1 MLMDAVSPWAFV
13 RFKTKGKRNDKMSK
27 YRFAGVVREIR
38 SFPSGK
44 TDNEVGFVPDREYAV
59 TEKRGKDEIL
69 FVVLLPEDGKE
80 GIVFKYGDNVHIID
94 KSKAKKTRTWKV
106 NGHYALELENVEE
119 KNCDIEMKDA
129 PTTKYF
135 RIESVTE
142 KA

>member
-1 MLMDAVSPWAFV
+1 MALPTFTMRQLIESGVHFGHNTRRWNP
-13 RFKTKGKRNDKMSK
+13 KMK
-27 YRFAGVVREIR
+27 QYIFGPR
-38 SFPSGK
+38 
-44 TDNEVGFVPDREYAV
+44 
-59 TEKRGKDEIL
+59 
-69 FVVLLPEDGKE
+69 
-80 GIVFKYGDNVHIID
+80 DNVHIID